1 MVHWG
6 VEEIS
11 LDNLD
16 WNESKIGVQSRH
28 SPPIIN
34 GSSMASSGQIHLETE
49 LHSMRSCCCASC
61 RWFVAWRFIQ
71 ESGNL
76 FHSMRSRIELRTV
89 YKLLCDYLDDMSL
102 EDLFKDHVI
111 RSITHWNHTPYH
123 GWNRVVLTRM
133 TICHEYRSET
143 GKLREVCEGILES
156 KTWCIEE
163 SLLTLILLGKYIG

>member
-1 MVHWG
+1 MTSCEHWKPSKILLPSMVHWG

-49 LHSMRSCCCASC
+49 LHSMRSCCCESC

-71 ESGNL
+71 ESRNL
-76 FHSMRSRIELRTV
+76 FHSMRSRIELHTTFIN
-89 YKLLCDYLDDMSL
+89 YCA
-102 EDLFKDHVI
+102 
-111 RSITHWNHTPYH
+111 IT
-123 GWNRVVLTRM
+123 LT
-133 TICHEYRSET
+133 TCH
-143 GKLREVCEGILES
+143 S
-156 KTWCIEE
+156 KTYLSIM
-163 SLLTLILLGKYIG
+163 SFVPLHIGIILHAMAEIGWF